1 MKYKYFILLA
11 LILFTGCTSFDRES
25 LQKRYIKLDKKFDQL
40 TDDEIDEK
48 KRAKLE
54 DEFIE
59 FSKGMS
65 KYKMKNPEENM
76 DYIDEF
82 IRKTDIK
89 IEYLNDLK
97 D

>member
-1 MKYKYFILLA
+1 MKCKYFMILILVLLA
-11 LILFTGCTSFDRES
+11 GCTSFDKDS
-25 LQKRYIKLDKKFDQL
+25 VSKRYTKLDNKFYQL

-65 KYKMKNPEENM
+65 KYKMKNPEE
-76 DYIDEF
+76 DTQYIDEF
-82 IRKTDIK
+82 IKKTDIK